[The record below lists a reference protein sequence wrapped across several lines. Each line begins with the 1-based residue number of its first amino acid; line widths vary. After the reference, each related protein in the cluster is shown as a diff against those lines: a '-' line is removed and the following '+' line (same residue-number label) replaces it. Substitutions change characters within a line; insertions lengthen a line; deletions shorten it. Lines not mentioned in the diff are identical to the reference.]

1 VTAFLIDLSFSSNKK
16 SYKTDFRIHTTQR
29 KEFCEWRQISVRFFF
44 FNSNIDVVSF
54 PETNFLTP
62 NSEIGESSLK
72 QGVPRQN
79 RGTWQT

>member
-1 VTAFLIDLSFSSNKK
+1 MNLEFILHKEKNFVSVGK
-16 SYKTDFRIHTTQR
+16 FRY
-29 KEFCEWRQISVRFFF
+29 VFFF

-62 NSEIGESSLK
+62 NSETEESSLK
-72 QGVPRQN
+72 QGVPLQN

>member
-1 VTAFLIDLSFSSNKK
+1 MNLEFILHKEKNFVSVGK
-16 SYKTDFRIHTTQR
+16 FRY
-29 KEFCEWRQISVRFFF
+29 VFF

-62 NSEIGESSLK
+62 NSETEESSLK
-72 QGVPRQN
+72 QGVPLQN